1 MPWAFT
7 LDEKYA
13 WLSSGLSAFC
23 ATASTVGLQAVLVPE
38 ARQGS
43 EGGSRK
49 QRSARWLVSNVW
61 AAMVLKRAR
70 TLEGKN
76 PSWGY
81 LGVCG
86 RILQK
91 NVKGYRY
98 NEICSLE
105 VDGAA

>member
-7 LDEKYA
+7 LDNKYA

-23 ATASTVGLQAVLVPE
+23 ASASTVGLQAVLIPE
-38 ARQGS
+38 ARQSS

-49 QRSARWLVSNVW
+49 QSSAFCQVVSNVW
-61 AAMVLKRAR
+61 AAMVLKLAR

-76 PSWGY
+76 PSGGY

-86 RILQK
+86 RIL
-91 NVKGYRY
+91 
-98 NEICSLE
+98 
-105 VDGAA
+105 